1 MSGRLPLGFAL
12 FSACSVLTLLA
23 PHAGAQAAG
32 PPPDAEALVKGPTA
46 PPPAPAKEEPLDS
59 TTATLSAGGMLTTGN
74 ARLFALTGSGAYET
88 RFSDNGIGFS
98 LLGNYGEGAPPGEP
112 LETSAQS
119 VQGRVRYDR
128 YLVDRL
134 SLFLINTGR
143 HDRFQGLDFRYNLD
157 PGVKYL
163 LVEQPA
169 TKLWVEAGYD
179 FQFDLRRNE
188 ARTVLDGDG
197 NPVLD
202 PATGLPQRLDKTET
216 DHSARLFVGH
226 SHAFNDAVTLSAGV
240 EYLQSF
246 VESERSRLNFD
257 ALFAA
262 KVAGGLAVGFGF
274 NARYDN
280 APLPE
285 KHELDTTSTLTLI
298 YSFSNAAPPAAPTCP
313 CPPPPPPAPEPVVA
327 PPEPLPAPATPP
339 VAAPPPDA
347 PPPVAEPAPAAPS
360 SEPGPVAPGAAPA
373 PGVAPAPGAA
383 VPAPAR

>member
-1 MSGRLPLGFAL
+1 MSARLPLRFLAFGACFVLAL
-12 FSACSVLTLLA
+12 SASR
-23 PHAGAQAAG
+23 AGAQAAG
-32 PPPDAEALVKGPTA
+32 PPPDAQALVTGPKA
-46 PPPAPAKEEPLDS
+46 PPGAPAKEDRLDGTS
-59 TTATLSAGGMLTTGN
+59 ATLSAGGMLTTGN
-74 ARLFALTGSGAYET
+74 ARLFAVTGSGAFET
-88 RFSDNGIGFS
+88 RFSNNGIGLS

-112 LETSAQS
+112 METSAQS

-128 YLVDRL
+128 YLVERL

-163 LVEQPA
+163 LVERPA

-179 FQFDLRRNE
+179 FQYDVRRNE

-202 PATGLPQRLDKTET
+202 PASGLPQRLDKTEI
-216 DHSARLFVGH
+216 DHSARLFAGH
-226 SHAFNDAVTLSAGV
+226 SHAFNDAVTLALGV

-246 VESERSRLNFD
+246 IESERSRLNFD

-285 KHELDTTSTLTLI
+285 KRELDTTSTLTLI
-298 YSFSNAAPPAAPTCP
+298 YSFSDAAPPAEPTCP
-313 CPPPPPPAPEPVVA
+313 CPPPPPPPPAPAPVVA
-327 PPEPLPAPATPP
+327 PPEPPPAPATPP

-347 PPPVAEPAPAAPS
+347 PPPVVEPTPAAPS
-360 SEPGPVAPGAAPA
+360 TEPTPTPPTTAP
-373 PGVAPAPGAA
+373 
-383 VPAPAR
+383 VPAPAPAR

>member
-1 MSGRLPLGFAL
+1 MAL
-12 FSACSVLTLLA
+12 AASPAA
-23 PHAGAQAAG
+23 AQSAG
-32 PPPDAEALVKGPTA
+32 PPPEAEALVKGPSA
-46 PPPAPAKEEPLDS
+46 PPPAPEKVEPLDS

-88 RFSDNGIGFS
+88 RFSDNGIGLS

-112 LETSAQS
+112 METSAQS
-119 VQGRVRYDR
+119 VQGRIRYDR
-128 YLVDRL
+128 YLIDRL

-179 FQFDLRRNE
+179 FQYDVRRNE

-202 PATGLPQRLDKTET
+202 PGTGLPERLDKTEI

-226 SHAFNDAVTLSAGV
+226 SHAFNDAVTLAAGV

-246 VESERSRLNFD
+246 IESERSRLNFD

-285 KHELDTTSTLTLI
+285 KRELDTTSTLTLI
-298 YSFSNAAPPAAPTCP
+298 YSFSNAAPPAEPTCP
-313 CPPPPPPAPEPVVA
+313 ACPPPPPPPAPSAAPV
-327 PPEPLPAPATPP
+327 EPAPAP
-339 VAAPPPDA
+339 VAPLSAEPPPDA
-347 PPPVAEPAPAAPS
+347 PPPVVE
-360 SEPGPVAPGAAPA
+360 
-373 PGVAPAPGAA
+373 PAPGAA
-383 VPAPAR
+383 STETPPLAPAAPVPAPAPTPAPAR

>member
-1 MSGRLPLGFAL
+1 MSARLPLRFAAFGACFVL
-12 FSACSVLTLLA
+12 ALSAS
-23 PHAGAQAAG
+23 HAGAQAAG
-32 PPPDAEALVKGPTA
+32 PPPDAEALVKGPKA
-46 PPPAPAKEEPLDS
+46 PPAAPEKEDKLDATS
-59 TTATLSAGGMLTTGN
+59 ATLSAGGMLTTGN
-74 ARLFALTGSGAYET
+74 ARLFALTGSGAFET
-88 RFSDNGIGFS
+88 RFSNNGIGAS
-98 LLGNYGEGAPPGEP
+98 LVGNYGEGAPPGEP
-112 LETSAQS
+112 METSAQS
-119 VQGRVRYDR
+119 LQGRVRYDR
-128 YLVDRL
+128 YLVERL

-163 LVEQPA
+163 LVQQPA

-179 FQFDLRRNE
+179 FQYDVRRNE

-202 PATGLPQRLDKTET
+202 PASGLPQRLDKTEV
-216 DHSARLFVGH
+216 DHSARLFAGH
-226 SHAFNDAVTLSAGV
+226 SHAFNDAVTLALGV

-285 KHELDTTSTLTLI
+285 KRELDTTSTLTLI
-298 YSFSNAAPPAAPTCP
+298 YSFSDAAPPAEPTCP
-313 CPPPPPPAPEPVVA
+313 CPPPPPPPPVPAPVVA
-327 PPEPLPAPATPP
+327 PPEPPPAPAMPP

-347 PPPVAEPAPAAPS
+347 PPPVVEPAPVAPSTEPAPAAP
-360 SEPGPVAPGAAPA
+360 APA
-373 PGVAPAPGAA
+373 SGTAPVPAPT
-383 VPAPAR
+383 PAPAR

>member
-1 MSGRLPLGFAL
+1 MSRRLPLSFAFL
-12 FSACSVLTLLA
+12 GSFAVMALA
-23 PHAGAQAAG
+23 ASPAAAQSAG
-32 PPPDAEALVKGPTA
+32 PPPEAEALVKGPSA
-46 PPPAPAKEEPLDS
+46 PPPAPEKVEPLDS

-88 RFSDNGIGFS
+88 RFSDNGIGLS

-112 LETSAQS
+112 METSAQS
-119 VQGRVRYDR
+119 VQGRIRYDR
-128 YLVDRL
+128 YLIDRL

-179 FQFDLRRNE
+179 FQYDVRRNE

-202 PATGLPQRLDKTET
+202 PGTGLPERLDKTEI

-226 SHAFNDAVTLSAGV
+226 SHAFNDAVTLAAGV

-246 VESERSRLNFD
+246 IESERSRLNFD

-285 KHELDTTSTLTLI
+285 KRELDTTSTLTLI
-298 YSFSNAAPPAAPTCP
+298 YSFSNAAPPAEPTCP
-313 CPPPPPPAPEPVVA
+313 ACPPPPPPPAPSAAPV
-327 PPEPLPAPATPP
+327 EPAPAP
-339 VAAPPPDA
+339 VAPLSAEPPPDA
-347 PPPVAEPAPAAPS
+347 PPPVVE
-360 SEPGPVAPGAAPA
+360 
-373 PGVAPAPGAA
+373 PAPGAA
-383 VPAPAR
+383 STETPPLAPAAPVPAPVPTPAPAR